1 MKTVSG
7 YYTRIVYYFYR
18 MKIFHINI
26 NLVKVRVIYW
36 EMCGY
41 SGRMSSNLSA
51 VSVLEGRGWI
61 NRVREKEIDW
71 PEVISSLSS
80 CSYTARDV
88 ASIQCTPNSIIE
100 SSFTSTLMQLRL
112 LENWRWFS
120 CWILYTRIVHSM
132 SRTGLFASSLLV
144 LYGIRIIGFLAWKVP
159 IKGAFIP

>member
-61 NRVREKEIDW
+61 NRVRERERERLTWSDLLTFFLFVHGPWRGLYPVHSEFNNWILFHVNADAAA
-71 PEVISSLSS
+71 VIGKLTLVQLLDTLYQDCPFDVEDRSFCLLLTGSLWHKDNWLP
-80 CSYTARDV
+80 CM
-88 ASIQCTPNSIIE
+88 E
-100 SSFTSTLMQLRL
+100 SS
-112 LENWRWFS
+112 
-120 CWILYTRIVHSM
+120 Y
-132 SRTGLFASSLLV
+132 
-144 LYGIRIIGFLAWKVP
+144 
-159 IKGAFIP
+159 